1 LGILIF
7 SSGEMFSSPKFLEYI
22 GNSAPSDKK
31 AMYLGFSQLPQTVGW
46 ASESYIGPRLYDL
59 FAAKD
64 SLSRDYLM
72 ENGHTQVSV
81 DAIPIGEAF
90 DYLVKVTAGTEEQMA
105 RMLYE
110 ANQVGY
116 IWDIMA
122 VVAFLTAIGLY
133 FYGKW
138 IMKIVR
144 A

>member
-1 LGILIF
+1 
-7 SSGEMFSSPKFLEYI
+7 
-22 GNSAPSDKK
+22 
-31 AMYLGFSQLPQTVGW
+31 
-46 ASESYIGPRLYDL
+46 
-59 FAAKD
+59 
-64 SLSRDYLM
+64 M